1 MLITTYRHITIS
13 VNNPD
18 LEEQDLRLITL
29 GVYPEMTI
37 EVLRSSIEAEGI
49 PAPTQ
54 HLYHNGQL
62 ITDNAKTLQELQIVD
77 GDMLA
82 LHVRD
87 MRGTNM
93 APSHNQGQGA
103 QRASAS
109 GGANAGAG
117 AGAGAAGPLAQDPEV
132 IRLHILGDP
141 AQRRQL
147 ERLNPGLAAV
157 IEDPQRFAQFYQQ
170 SANQQEQARL
180 ARIRE
185 IEALNADEFN
195 PEAQAKI
202 EDMIREESVRENLQN
217 AMEHNP
223 ECTSS
228 EPLFTDIKS
237 AQSRKCSHART
248 HAHHHTPPPLPNLF
262 PFSLPLVLI
271 INSIR
276 PGTPIIH

>member
-1 MLITTYRHITIS
+1 MLVTMYRHITIS
-13 VNNPD
+13 VNNQD

-93 APSHNQGQGA
+93 APSQNQGQGA
-103 QRASAS
+103 QRGSAS
-109 GGANAGAG
+109 GGASTGAG
-117 AGAGAAGPLAQDPEV
+117 AGAGGPLSQDPEV
-132 IRLHILGDP
+132 LRLHILGDP

-180 ARIRE
+180 ARIRQ

-202 EDMIREESVRENLQN
+202 ADMIREESVRENLQN

-228 EPLFTDIKS
+228 ESPFANIEP
-237 AQSRKCSHART
+237 AQSWICSHAHT
-248 HAHHHTPPPLPNLF
+248 HIHIHQSTPPSVLF
-262 PFSLPLVLI
+262 TPGLFAFSILSRA
-271 INSIR
+271 NM
-276 PGTPIIH
+276 